1 MLGFNIAR
9 FVHVFH
15 GWVFGPIV
23 RRVFMGS
30 IETSRNLDC
39 IFETCEDA
47 EYFLATLKIE
57 HVVEFKCQAT
67 HGLHEF
73 SVRRPFFDGTLCEV
87 ELRIHAM
94 NSGLTRGKRL
104 PRNIPEPCFDLDYFF
119 WRRDGLRESM
129 PACCRRPQFALDQS
143 SWLAYGIERL
153 QQRRF
158 CVVNGLCLRSPKAML
173 LTLDACLHMVANES
187 FVQDNPY
194 TPFIETPLVF
204 LYDPVQTANSDA
216 SRPFCAIKQEGLG
229 DFEPAVRLPGCE
241 HVFSFAGIRGW
252 IEEKGLRGQP
262 SNPDGTVGRSVSCPL
277 CQRVFVSKT
286 PLGDPGGA
294 DGGPAS
300 AAGLRTGGFG
310 PTPTTTTSSSP
321 STGSTAG
328 A

>member
-1 MLGFNIAR
+1 MLGFNVAR

-39 IFETCEDA
+39 IFETSEDA
-47 EYFLATLKIE
+47 EYFLSALKIE

-73 SVRRPFFDGTLCEV
+73 SVRRPFHDGTVSGV

-119 WRRDGLRESM
+119 WRRDGLREGM
-129 PACCRRPQFALDQS
+129 PPCCRRPQHALDQS

-173 LTLDACLHMVANES
+173 LTLDACLHMVAEEG

-194 TPFIETPLVF
+194 IPFIETPLVF
-204 LYDPVQTANSDA
+204 LHEPQTAPDA
-216 SRPFCAIKQEGLG
+216 TRTFCPIKQEGLG
-229 DFEPAVRLPGCE
+229 DFEPAVRLPVCG
-241 HVFSFAGIRGW
+241 HVFSFAGIHGW

-262 SNPDGTVGRSVSCPL
+262 GNPDGTIGRSVSCPL
-277 CQRVFVSKT
+277 CQRVFVSKAA
-286 PLGDPGGA
+286 LGETSFA
-294 DGGPAS
+294 DGPAS
-300 AAGLRTGGFG
+300 AAGLRTGFL
-310 PTPTTTTSSSP
+310 PTATTTSSSSP
-321 STGSTAG
+321 PGEGNAG